1 MGIYAAYEKRPSVN
15 NTCYVAETAAVI
27 GDVRLGAG
35 CGVWP
40 HAVLHADSHPI
51 EVGEDSS
58 IREGTVIHN
67 ECDTP
72 VRIGR
77 GVVIDSGAV
86 LQGCVIGDGSRVGV
100 RAVIFGGAVIG
111 RHCIVADG
119 TLVPQGSA
127 FPDGSLIAGV
137 PAQVVRALTPQE
149 ILTLNQNA
157 LGQRDEASVLRRA
170 LAGAMIQRAFAQLG

>member
-1 MGIYAAYEKRPSVN
+1 MGIYAAYDKRPSVN

-40 HAVLHADSHPI
+40 HAVLHADSQPI
-51 EVGEDSS
+51 AVGEDTS
-58 IREGTVIHN
+58 IREGVVIHN
-67 ECDTP
+67 ERDTP

-77 GVVIDSGAV
+77 GVIVDNGAV
-86 LQGCVIGDGSRVGV
+86 LQGCVIGDGTRVGV

-119 TLVPQGSA
+119 TLVPQGAA
-127 FPDGSLIAGV
+127 FPDGTLIAGM
-137 PAQVVRALTPQE
+137 PAHAVRTLTTDE
-149 ILTLNQNA
+149 IAGLDKDAT
-157 LGQRDEASVLRRA
+157 GQRDDAVVLRRQ
-170 LAGAMIQRAFAQLG
+170 LTGSMIQRAFQQLC

>member
-1 MGIYAAYEKRPSVN
+1 MGIFAAYDKRPTVN

-27 GDVRLGAG
+27 GDVRLSAG

-51 EVGEDSS
+51 EVGEDTS
-58 IREGTVIHN
+58 IGEGVVIHN

-77 GVVIDSGAV
+77 GVLIDSGAV

-100 RAVIFGGAVIG
+100 RAVVFGGAVIG

-119 TLVPQGSA
+119 TLVPQGA
-127 FPDGSLIAGV
+127 TFPDGTLIAGL
-137 PAQVVRALTPQE
+137 PAQVVRALTPAD
-149 ILTLNQNA
+149 IA
-157 LGQRDEASVLRRA
+157 SLGQDASDQRDEAGVLRRQ
-170 LAGAMIQRAFAQLG
+170 LTGSMIQQAFQQLG

>member
-15 NTCYVAETAAVI
+15 NTCFVAETAAVI

-58 IREGTVIHN
+58 IREGAVIHN

-77 GVVIDSGAV
+77 SVVIDSGAV
-86 LQGCVIGDGSRVGV
+86 LQGCVIGDSSRVGV

-111 RHCIVADG
+111 RHCIVANG
-119 TLVPQGSA
+119 TLVPQGAA
-127 FPDGSLIAGV
+127 FPDGTLIAGM
-137 PAQVVRALTPQE
+137 PAQVVRALTTQE
-149 ILTLNQNA
+149 ILALDQNA
-157 LGQRDEASVLRRA
+157 LGQRDEAVVLRRA
-170 LAGAMIQRAFAQLG
+170 LAGAMIQRAFQQLG

>member
-1 MGIYAAYEKRPSVN
+1 MGIYAAYDKRPSVHS
-15 NTCYVAETAAVI
+15 TCYVAETAAII

-51 EVGEDSS
+51 EVGEDSC
-58 IREGTVIHN
+58 IREGAVIHN

-111 RHCIVADG
+111 RHCHVADG
-119 TLVPQGSA
+119 TLVPQDA
-127 FPDGSLIAGV
+127 TFPDGSLIAGM
-137 PAQVVRALTPQE
+137 PAQVVRALTTQE
-149 ILTLNQNA
+149 ITDLNQDA
-157 LGQRDEASVLRRA
+157 QGQRDAAGVQRRA
-170 LAGAMIQRAFAQLG
+170 LAGAMIQRAFQQLG

>member
-1 MGIYAAYEKRPSVN
+1 MGIYAAYDKRPSVN

-40 HAVLHADSHPI
+40 HAVLHADSQPI
-51 EVGEDSS
+51 EVGEDTS
-58 IREGTVIHN
+58 IRDGVVIHN

-77 GVVIDSGAV
+77 GVIVDNGAV
-86 LQGCVIGDGSRVGV
+86 LQGCVIGDGTRVGV

-119 TLVPQGSA
+119 TLVPQGA
-127 FPDGSLIAGV
+127 TFPDATLIAGM
-137 PAQVVRALTPQE
+137 PAHAVRALTPDE
-149 ILTLNQNA
+149 IVGLGKDAT
-157 LGQRDEASVLRRA
+157 GQRDEAVVLRRQ
-170 LAGAMIQRAFAQLG
+170 LTGSMIQRAFQQLC

>member
-1 MGIYAAYEKRPSVN
+1 MGIFAAYEKRPSVN
-15 NTCYVAETAAVI
+15 NTCYVAESAAVI

-51 EVGEDSS
+51 EVGDDSH
-58 IREGTVIHN
+58 IREGAVIHN

-77 GVVIDSGAV
+77 GVVIDTGAV
-86 LQGCVIGDGSRVGV
+86 LQGCVIGDGARVGV

-119 TLVPQGSA
+119 TLVPQDAS
-127 FPDGSLIAGV
+127 FPDGTLIAGL
-137 PAQVVRALTPQE
+137 PAQAVRALTANE
-149 ILTLNQNA
+149 IEGLDRDA
-157 LGQRDEASVLRRA
+157 SGQREEAGALRRE
-170 LAGAMIQRAFAQLG
+170 LTGSMIQRAFQQLG

>member
-1 MGIYAAYEKRPSVN
+1 MGIYAAYDKRPSVN

-51 EVGEDSS
+51 EVGDESS
-58 IREGTVIHN
+58 IREGVVVHN

-86 LQGCVIGDGSRVGV
+86 LQGCVIGDGTRVGV

-111 RHCIVADG
+111 RHCAVADG
-119 TLVPQGSA
+119 TLVPQGAS
-127 FPDGSLIAGV
+127 FPDGSLIAGM
-137 PAQVVRALTPQE
+137 PAEVVRVLTAQE
-149 ILTLNQNA
+149 IADLDHDA
-157 LGQRDEASVLRRA
+157 LGQRDEAGVLRRA
-170 LAGAMIQRAFAQLG
+170 LAGTMIQRAFQQLG

>member
-15 NTCYVAETAAVI
+15 STCYVAETAAVI

-40 HAVLHADSHPI
+40 HAVLHADSQPI
-51 EVGEDSS
+51 EVGEDTS
-58 IREGTVIHN
+58 IREGAVIHN

-77 GVVIDSGAV
+77 GVVIDNGAV
-86 LQGCVIGDGSRVGV
+86 LQGCVIGDGTRVGV

-119 TLVPQGSA
+119 TLIPQGA
-127 FPDGSLIAGV
+127 TFPDATLIAGT
-137 PAQVVRALTPQE
+137 PAHAVRTLTREEQAALDSDATD
-149 ILTLNQNA
+149 
-157 LGQRDEASVLRRA
+157 QREQAGVLRRE
-170 LAGAMIQRAFAQLG
+170 LTGSMIQQAFQQLC